1 MHKKPRHTGLPW
13 RFDQTLQAVQHLF
26 GPRKADPDIRLNEGD
41 PTVFLSCPCPQFT
54 ISPP

>member
-26 GPRKADPDIRLNEGD
+26 GPRKADPDIRLNEGN

-54 ISPP
+54 ISLP